1 MNGDDQSVPT
11 TTPTLDLQAL
21 LATMPDFSML
31 PSLSNMPKDST
42 ATTDIPTSQPILF
55 PPIPNDQLA
64 ALSLGLFPLPGFPM
78 FPLLPMTPLSSTV
91 PPHSTIESLGLM
103 TSSVSGSIPVS
114 SSLLVHQIIS
124 YITVFQNLRQ
134 RAYTMAPPS
143 VDSRPR
149 AFSSAAA
156 LQRPKQAAT
165 PERRR
170 KRSRKAQ
177 GEVHESSVLRM
188 LVDEED
194 DTPIKIHQPATRDL
208 DEKLRMDAAKVLNE
222 SNPPLAKRTS
232 PERAANPAEGQSPS
246 RFALRRIIRDE
257 DLPDSIG
264 PDSPFR
270 HHPKYQRKQHDSEL
284 EVIDGMEALTAFC
297 VVSGYVPES
306 SEPGASPKR
315 DSTSYT
321 GTVSPKK
328 SFNEMMEHAI
338 CRELVTA
345 E

>member
-1 MNGDDQSVPT
+1 MNTDGPPATTIAPT
-11 TTPTLDLQAL
+11 MDLHSL

-31 PSLSNMPKDST
+31 PSLSTVPKDST
-42 ATTDIPTSQPILF
+42 TGAEIPTSQQLLF

-64 ALSLGLFPLPGFPM
+64 ALSLGLFPIAGFPM
-78 FPLLPMTPLSSTV
+78 FPLLPMAPMTSTL

-103 TSSVSGSIPVS
+103 TNNS
-114 SSLLVHQIIS
+114 
-124 YITVFQNLRQ
+124 FRQ
-134 RAYTMAPPS
+134 STSMAPPA

-156 LQRPKQAAT
+156 LQRPKQSSS
-165 PERRR
+165 PEKRR

-177 GEVHESSVLRM
+177 ADEQSSVLRM

-194 DTPIKIHQPATRDL
+194 DAPLKLRPSTKDL
-208 DEKLRMDAAKVLNE
+208 DEKLRQDAAKASVLNE
-222 SNPPLAKRTS
+222 SSPPPAKRAS
-232 PERAANPAEGQSPS
+232 PDRLVDLIDEQPS
-246 RFALRRIIRDE
+246 RIALRRIIRDE

-270 HHPKYQRKQHDSEL
+270 HHPKYQRKPRDSES
-284 EVIDGMEALTAFC
+284 EMDGMEALTAFC
-297 VVSGYVPES
+297 VVNGYVPES
-306 SEPGASPKR
+306 GGPSPSPKN
-315 DSTSYT
+315 DSSSYAT
-321 GTVSPKK
+321 ANSPKK
-328 SFNEMMEHAI
+328 SFSEIMDHAI

>member
-42 ATTDIPTSQPILF
+42 STTDIPTSPSILF

-103 TSSVSGSIPVS
+103 TSS
-114 SSLLVHQIIS
+114 
-124 YITVFQNLRQ
+124 NLRQ
-134 RAYTMAPPS
+134 SAYTMAPPS

-208 DEKLRMDAAKVLNE
+208 DEKLRMDAAKASVLNE
-222 SNPPLAKRTS
+222 SSPPLAKRAS
-232 PERAANPAEGQSPS
+232 PERAANLAEAQSPS
-246 RFALRRIIRDE
+246 RIALRRIIRDE

>member
-1 MNGDDQSVPT
+1 MNSGGSNISNT
-11 TTPTLDLQAL
+11 TTPSLDLQVL
-21 LATMPDFSML
+21 LSTMPDFAKL
-31 PSLSNMPKDST
+31 TSLTNMKNSTSNANIS
-42 ATTDIPTSQPILF
+42 TSQSLLF
-55 PPIPNDQLA
+55 PSIPNDQLA

-78 FPLLPMTPLSSTV
+78 FPLLPMTPLGSSL

-103 TSSVSGSIPVS
+103 TNAN
-114 SSLLVHQIIS
+114 
-124 YITVFQNLRQ
+124 FRQNV
-134 RAYTMAPPS
+134 YTMKPIS
-143 VDSRPR
+143 LESRPR

-156 LQRPKQAAT
+156 LQRPKPATT

-177 GEVHESSVLRM
+177 DEEQESSVLRM

-194 DTPIKIHQPATRDL
+194 DTPIKIRQLATRDL
-208 DEKLRMDAAKVLNE
+208 DEKLRIDAARVLSE
-222 SNPPLAKRTS
+222 SNPISAKKASSNCLA
-232 PERAANPAEGQSPS
+232 ELIEEQPS
-246 RFALRRIIRDE
+246 TRVALRRIIRDE

-270 HHPKYQRKQHDSEL
+270 HHPKYQRKQRDSEL
-284 EVIDGMEALTAFC
+284 EEIDGMEALTAFC

-306 SEPGASPKR
+306 NEPTESQKR
-315 DSTSYT
+315 DSGFASAA
-321 GTVSPKK
+321 SSKK
-328 SFNEMMEHAI
+328 SFTEMMEHAI

>member
-1 MNGDDQSVPT
+1 MNSDDQNVPT
-11 TTPTLDLQAL
+11 TTPSLDLQAL

-31 PSLSNMPKDST
+31 PSLSTMPKDST
-42 ATTDIPTSQPILF
+42 STSDIPTSQSILF
-55 PPIPNDQLA
+55 APIPNDQLA

-78 FPLLPMTPLSSTV
+78 FPLLPMNPLASTV

-103 TSSVSGSIPVS
+103 TSN
-114 SSLLVHQIIS
+114 
-124 YITVFQNLRQ
+124 NLRQ
-134 RAYTMAPPS
+134 SAYSMAPPS

-156 LQRPKQAAT
+156 LQRPKQSAT

-170 KRSRKAQ
+170 KRSRKTQ
-177 GEVHESSVLRM
+177 GEAYESSVLRM
-188 LVDEED
+188 LVDEDD

-208 DEKLRMDAAKVLNE
+208 DEKLRTDAAKVLNE
-222 SNPPLAKRTS
+222 TSPPLAKRAS
-232 PERAANPAEGQSPS
+232 PERSVNLMDEGQSPS
-246 RFALRRIIRDE
+246 RIALRRIIRDE
-257 DLPDSIG
+257 DLPDSIE

-270 HHPKYQRKQHDSEL
+270 HHPKYQRKQQDSEL

-297 VVSGYVPES
+297 VVSGYVPDAS
-306 SEPGASPKR
+306 GEPGTTSPKG
-315 DSTSYT
+315 DPAYT

-328 SFNEMMEHAI
+328 SFSEMMEHAI